1 MPNMNGSLAGKVAFV
16 TGAGGGIDRAAAQ
29 AFAREGASVVVAD
42 VDVQANTETARLIEE
57 VGGQVVA
64 ARCDVTRAHD
74 LQAALDVAVERFGG
88 PDVAFNNAGIEQS
101 GARSRH
107 RRGELGPRRRRQPA
121 RGGVP
126 VHEARDPAA
135 AARRR
140 RQS

>member
-1 MPNMNGSLAGKVAFV
+1 MPNMNGSLAGRVAFV
-16 TGAGGGIDRAAAQ
+16 TGAGGGIDRATAQ

-42 VDVQANTETARLIEE
+42 VDVQANAETARLIEE

-64 ARCDVTRAHD
+64 VRCGATRAHD
-74 LQAALDVAVERFGG
+74 TQAAFQMAVERFGG
-88 PDVAFNNAGIEQS
+88 LDVAFNNAGIEQS
-101 GARSRH
+101 SARSRH
-107 RRGELGPRRRRQPA
+107 RRGELGPHRRRQPA
-121 RGGVP
+121 RGVP